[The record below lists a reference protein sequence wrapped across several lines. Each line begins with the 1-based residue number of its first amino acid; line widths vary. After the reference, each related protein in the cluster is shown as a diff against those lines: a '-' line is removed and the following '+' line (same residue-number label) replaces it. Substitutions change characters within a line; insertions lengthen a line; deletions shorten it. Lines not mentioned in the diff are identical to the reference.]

1 MTYMMAE
8 KIRNIAFV
16 HGDFPF
22 GGAEK
27 VTLDIAEYLAPMG
40 YGVYIFTTGFRK
52 DRMPAGKEY
61 PVKILALPQKDVVKS
76 RADASYICGKIKEL
90 DIKVLVLVAKR
101 LKHIDLIRDTGV
113 KTVYAHHNM
122 PFHEA
127 QAYIDRA
134 WIKGRRSPL
143 RHLEWLLISYP
154 KYVLFGQAKKREF
167 RFYRESY
174 DECDRY
180 VMLCD
185 EYKDEI
191 VRRLGLGPS
200 VNKLRV
206 IENYQTLPDR
216 ICYDKE
222 NIILYTGRLSYAD
235 KRLDR
240 LIDAWSLIYGK
251 LPDWKVLIVGDGKE
265 KKNLEKKIR
274 KAGLPRIS
282 LEGFSNDPGKYYEK
296 ASILALV
303 STYEG
308 WPLSMTEAQANG
320 VIPVVFGSFA
330 AARHILGENGEY
342 GFIVEPFD
350 IEAYAETLYKVATM
364 PENESM
370 DMRKRITEK
379 VRTVHTME
387 SVGEK
392 WKELFDSLI
401 DNPGK

>member
-1 MTYMMAE
+1 MIVMSVYETTTNP
-8 KIRNIAFV
+8 KKQL
-16 HGDFPF
+16 DF
-22 GGAEK
+22 
-27 VTLDIAEYLAPMG
+27 Y
-40 YGVYIFTTGFRK
+40 
-52 DRMPAGKEY
+52 
-61 PVKILALPQKDVVKS
+61 
-76 RADASYICGKIKEL
+76 KEL
-90 DIKVLVLVAKR
+90 S
-101 LKHIDLIRDTGV
+101 
-113 KTVYAHHNM
+113 
-122 PFHEA
+122 E
-127 QAYIDRA
+127 Q
-134 WIKGRRSPL
+134 
-143 RHLEWLLISYP
+143 LE
-154 KYVLFGQAKKREF
+154 
-167 RFYRESY
+167 
-174 DECDRY
+174 
-180 VMLCD
+180 
-185 EYKDEI
+185 
-191 VRRLGLGPS
+191 
-200 VNKLRV
+200 
-206 IENYQTLPDR
+206 
-216 ICYDKE
+216 KE
-222 NIILYTGRLSYAD
+222 NQEL
-235 KRLDR
+235 
-240 LIDAWSLIYGK
+240 
-251 LPDWKVLIVGDGKE
+251 

-350 IEAYAETLYKVATM
+350 IEAYAATLYKVATM

-392 WKELFDSLI
+392 WKQLFDSLI

>member
-1 MTYMMAE
+1 MYCSDRR
-8 KIRNIAFV
+8 RNANS
-16 HGDFPF
+16 GS
-22 GGAEK
+22 
-27 VTLDIAEYLAPMG
+27 T
-40 YGVYIFTTGFRK
+40 
-52 DRMPAGKEY
+52 
-61 PVKILALPQKDVVKS
+61 
-76 RADASYICGKIKEL
+76 
-90 DIKVLVLVAKR
+90 
-101 LKHIDLIRDTGV
+101 
-113 KTVYAHHNM
+113 
-122 PFHEA
+122 
-127 QAYIDRA
+127 
-134 WIKGRRSPL
+134 
-143 RHLEWLLISYP
+143 
-154 KYVLFGQAKKREF
+154 
-167 RFYRESY
+167 ESY

-191 VRRLGLGPS
+191 VRRLGLDPS

-350 IEAYAETLYKVATM
+350 IEAYAATLYKVATM

-392 WKELFDSLI
+392 WKQLFDSLI

>member
-1 MTYMMAE
+1 M
-8 KIRNIAFV
+8 
-16 HGDFPF
+16 
-22 GGAEK
+22 
-27 VTLDIAEYLAPMG
+27 
-40 YGVYIFTTGFRK
+40 
-52 DRMPAGKEY
+52 
-61 PVKILALPQKDVVKS
+61 
-76 RADASYICGKIKEL
+76 
-90 DIKVLVLVAKR
+90 
-101 LKHIDLIRDTGV
+101 
-113 KTVYAHHNM
+113 YAHHNM

-127 QAYIDRA
+127 RAYIDRA

-191 VRRLGLGPS
+191 VRRLGLDPS

-320 VIPVVFGSFA
+320 AISSNVFASISGTVTDIDDAEAADAVILNLVSGTGDDVDTLEELVDQTVVTGFEGA
-330 AARHILGENGEY
+330 ILMDDDNNIRM
-342 GFIVEPFD
+342 IVVTD
-350 IEAYAETLYKVATM
+350 TDKTA
-364 PENESM
+364 
-370 DMRKRITEK
+370 
-379 VRTVHTME
+379 
-387 SVGEK
+387 
-392 WKELFDSLI
+392 
-401 DNPGK
+401 